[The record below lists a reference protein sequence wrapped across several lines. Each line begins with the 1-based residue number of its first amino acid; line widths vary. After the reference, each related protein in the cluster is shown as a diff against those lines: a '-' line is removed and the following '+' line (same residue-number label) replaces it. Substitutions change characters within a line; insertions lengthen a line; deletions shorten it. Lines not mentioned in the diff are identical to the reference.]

1 VIKANWRSVTALLLL
16 LQLVTACGRERVP
29 QIPLLPTDA
38 RILAFG
44 DSLTAGSGA
53 TREQAYP
60 EQLARLIGREVI
72 NAGVPGETTAGG
84 LERLPDVLNETEPQ
98 LVILCEGGNDMLRR
112 MDRDQMQANIA
123 AMIEEIRSRHIPV
136 VLLAVP
142 SPAIMGLDPEPRYA
156 ELARK
161 YEVPLLQGALT
172 EILGDANLKADQIHP
187 NAAGYRQLAEAV
199 AELLR
204 KTGAV

>member
-1 VIKANWRSVTALLLL
+1 
-16 LQLVTACGRERVP
+16 VP
-29 QIPLLPTDA
+29 PLPRLASDA
-38 RILAFG
+38 RVLAFG

-60 EQLARLIGREVI
+60 AQLSSLIGREVI
-72 NAGVPGETTAGG
+72 NAGIPGETTEGG
-84 LERLPDVLNETEPQ
+84 LERLAEVLDETEPE

-112 MDRDQMQANIA
+112 MDRNQMKANLG
-123 AMIEEIRSRHIPV
+123 AMIEEIRRRNIPV

-156 ELARK
+156 ELARQ
-161 YEVPLLQGALT
+161 YEVPLLPDTLS
-172 EILGDANLKADQIHP
+172 EILGDNALKSDQIHP
-187 NAAGYRQLAEAV
+187 NAAGYRKMAEAV

-204 KTGAV
+204 KAGGV